1 MNRTIRT
8 TTLALT
14 LLAALGVTSP
24 AAAAQPEAPSLAA
37 GLRRARNLLV
47 GLKHGTIERSSLPTS
62 RPAPVPEGET
72 AALGV
77 FDPGNLVGTW
87 FVEVPGDAPF
97 QAYQTFGQDGT
108 FVETSSLLGSL
119 VEGPAHGAWRI
130 IGNSTF
136 LTFELFAFDAGQA
149 VGRIRVRCRV
159 RVNGDSFAADS
170 AVDILD
176 LAGNEVAP
184 EVATGPFYGSRVTP
198 LPL

>member
-14 LLAALGVTSP
+14 LLAALGATSP
-24 AAAAQPEAPSLAA
+24 AAAASPDAPSLAA

-47 GLKHGTIERSSLPTS
+47 GLKHGTIERSSLPAA
-62 RPAPVPEGET
+62 RPTPVEKAELVP
-72 AALGV
+72 LGA
-77 FDPGNLVGTW
+77 FNPGTLVGTW

-119 VEGPAHGAWRI
+119 VEGPAHGAWRMN
-130 IGNSTF
+130 GNTSL

-149 VGRIRVRCRV
+149 VGRIRVRCRI
-159 RVNGDSFAADS
+159 RVNGDSFTADS

-176 LAGNEVAP
+176 LAGNEIAP
-184 EVATGPFYGSRVTP
+184 EVATGPFYGSRVAI